1 MQDER
6 RQAERVSRFGA
17 AVNIVLTAAVLAWFG
32 FFPRYVGYL
41 RSLSWPPEVVPVL
54 LPAFGLYLPA
64 LAAWWLALIVLNTA
78 HLALGR
84 WVALTTLADALTR
97 TYGLLVL
104 AWMAA
109 GPAFLTPAWLATA
122 SRWVL
127 ACSSLAH
134 MLGLL
139 LDAGRWLGR
148 MASPQ
153 G

>member
-1 MQDER
+1 M
-6 RQAERVSRFGA
+6 
-17 AVNIVLTAAVLAWFG
+17 
-32 FFPRYVGYL
+32 
-41 RSLSWPPEVVPVL
+41 L